1 MYWIAREGLTAM
13 SDPVHFEVLI
23 PSQMSAGMEVQDRV
37 IGLMHDLQFSSRDV
51 FAMRLSLEEAIS
63 NAIRHG
69 NRYAADKRVWIRCE
83 LSEVLIRVTVR
94 DEGAGFDPGQVPDPT
109 LEENLERPSGR
120 GLLLMRAYLSECSYS
135 DSGRCVTL
143 VRERNSP
150 LPIVPD

>member
-1 MYWIAREGLTAM
+1 M

-37 IGLMHDLQFSSRDV
+37 IGLMQNLQFSSRDI
-51 FAMRLSLEEAIS
+51 FAMRLSLEEAIT

-83 LSEVLIRVTVR
+83 LSAALIRVTVR
-94 DEGAGFDPGQVPDPT
+94 DEGAGFDPEQVPDPT
-109 LEENLERPSGR
+109 LDENLERPSGR
-120 GLLLMRAYLSECSYS
+120 GLLLMRAYLSECQYS
-135 DSGRCVTL
+135 ESGRCLTL